1 MLAAVAM
8 RYGRALVEV
17 IAAPGSGIDPAHALN
32 ELRAISG
39 IIADSTDLRN
49 ALLSPAVP
57 PSRKR
62 AIVARIVEPLAVAR
76 QVRNFLYV
84 VIDHRRIH
92 ELTSIVEAFAAV
104 LDQHLGYVRAD
115 VSSAR
120 ELTESQ
126 QAGIAEQLSRLSGKK
141 AKLKFT
147 TDAELL
153 AGVLARAGST
163 VYDGSARGQ
172 LERLKREVV
181 SS

>member
-17 IAAPGSGIDPAHALN
+17 IAAPGSGIDPAQALD